1 MNEII
6 AMVQA
11 GFDIGINYNNDNDT
25 MVTRIHLVPKQKR
38 LNDYTVLIFLT
49 VSSISK
55 NFI

>member
-1 MNEII
+1 
-6 AMVQA
+6 MVQA